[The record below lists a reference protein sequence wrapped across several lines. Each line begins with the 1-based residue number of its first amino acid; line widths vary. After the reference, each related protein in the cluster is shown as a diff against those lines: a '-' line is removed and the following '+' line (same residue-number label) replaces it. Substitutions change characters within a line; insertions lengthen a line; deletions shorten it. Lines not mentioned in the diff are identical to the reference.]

1 MECTTLQEDVLYS
14 QNASKLTPESIA
26 AIQNTVQRSQPVGV
40 VAGLYDE
47 ALTITDV
54 SGFFLK
60 NLGYEYEDFCRVTGC
75 SLRALFYGENQ
86 SFLAPER
93 WPLITADGDGQLLTK
108 DGVPIFARL
117 YKMDST
123 NSDGTPIWIL
133 SAQMDWVRQNLH
145 LVNSVMRSGIW
156 YIDCDHA
163 GSPTGVVYS
172 PRVPPDAGLP
182 RRSGFSQH
190 AGLLVCPHPP
200 GRPGPGAGRAGS
212 RPL

>member
-14 QNASKLTPESIA
+14 QNTSKLTPESIA

-40 VAGLYDE
+40 VVGLYDE

-123 NSDGTPIWIL
+123 NSDGAPIWIL

-156 YIDCDHA
+156 YIDCDPA

-172 PRVPPDAGLP
+172 P
-182 RRSGFSQH
+182 
-190 AGLLVCPHPP
+190 
-200 GRPGPGAGRAGS
+200 
-212 RPL
+212 

>member
-14 QNASKLTPESIA
+14 QNTSKLTPESIA

-108 DGVPIFARL
+108 DGVPIFCTA
-117 YKMDST
+117 
-123 NSDGTPIWIL
+123 
-133 SAQMDWVRQNLH
+133 V
-145 LVNSVMRSGIW
+145 
-156 YIDCDHA
+156 
-163 GSPTGVVYS
+163 
-172 PRVPPDAGLP
+172 
-182 RRSGFSQH
+182 
-190 AGLLVCPHPP
+190 
-200 GRPGPGAGRAGS
+200 
-212 RPL
+212 